1 VAIAS
6 REHPKMAKCR
16 PGRSKEK
23 ETEGGKKKAAGA
35 NSLWLAR
42 YCCLPLG
49 ACGGEEKTARRA
61 RARPL
66 PFATR
71 ARDCQSILFGGWA
84 KKVIREREV
93 RILPY
98 RRFCLRL
105 SAPPATHSHVSDEM
119 VVSVFAVRACH
130 PSCLRTRD
138 KCATLILF
146 QRRAREAQD
155 LLRLEW
161 IFLHTFCETD

>member
-1 VAIAS
+1 
-6 REHPKMAKCR
+6 MAKCR
-16 PGRSKEK
+16 PGRSKER
-23 ETEGGKKKAAGA
+23 ETRKKAAGA

-49 ACGGEEKTARRA
+49 DYVVVERRPRA

-71 ARDCQSILFGGWA
+71 ARDRQSILFGVWA

-98 RRFCLRL
+98 RRFCLL
-105 SAPPATHSHVSDEM
+105 APPATHSHVSDGM

-161 IFLHTFCETD
+161 IFLHTFGETD